1 MDTEDSIRKGDFC
14 LKRPRKCSWR
24 GSVRSSMSSYA
35 LLGLQTD
42 GNRKY
47 TQDRRILAAELKT
60 SSG

>member
-1 MDTEDSIRKGDFC
+1 
-14 LKRPRKCSWR
+14 
-24 GSVRSSMSSYA
+24 MSSYA